1 MLYHLLFPLHTHAGL
16 HGLNVLRYVS
26 TRIIAATLTAMAI
39 SFLMGPWFIDRLRSK
54 QIGEQ
59 IRSDGPQTPKKK
71 AGTPTMGGS
80 LILFAL
86 VIPTLLWC
94 DLTDRFIWLTLLVT
108 IAYGIIGFVDDYLK
122 LTRGKRGLSGRVKI
136 SGQLAIA
143 AVAVG
148 YIGYSDLFDP

>member
-1 MLYHLLFPLHTHAGL
+1 MLYHLLYSLHGYAGL

-26 TRIIAATLTAMAI
+26 TRILLATLSALAI
-39 SFLMGPWFIDRLRSK
+39 SFLLGPWFIDRLKEK

-59 IRSDGPQTPKKK
+59 IRTDGPAAHKKK

-94 DLTDRFIWLTLLVT
+94 DLTNRFVWVTLSV
-108 IAYGIIGFVDDYLK
+108 
-122 LTRGKRGLSGRVKI
+122 
-136 SGQLAIA
+136 
-143 AVAVG
+143 
-148 YIGYSDLFDP
+148 